1 MKRLSSNLY
10 LDLVSGRE
18 MVHCRCGAV
27 LGPGDRDPKSL
38 LTVKRAEL
46 SKAGPKVNPYG
57 IGAKRF
63 FLREYY
69 CPACRRL
76 IETEVA
82 LREES
87 LS

>member
-10 LDLVSGRE
+10 LDLVNGRE
-18 MVHCRCGAV
+18 MVHCRCGSA
-27 LGPGDRDPKSL
+27 LGPGDRDPKSFL
-38 LTVKRAEL
+38 LAKEAGL

-57 IGAKRF
+57 IGGRRF

-69 CPACRRL
+69 CPRCLRL

-82 LREES
+82 IQES
-87 LS
+87 